1 MAEATRWLDWAGEDL
16 ELAEYA
22 FTRGIWRQACCHS
35 QQVVEKTLKGIL
47 DARRGD
53 HPRGHSLEA
62 LLLHD
67 PQVRTE
73 LAQWRDACRFLDVFY
88 AVTRYPD
95 ALPGLVPE
103 DQPSQADAERAV
115 REAKAVLTDVRGRR
129 SSRG

>member
-1 MAEATRWLDWAGEDL
+1 M
-16 ELAEYA
+16 
-22 FTRGIWRQACCHS
+22 
-35 QQVVEKTLKGIL
+35 
-47 DARRGD
+47 
-53 HPRGHSLEA
+53 
-62 LLLHD
+62 LHD